1 MWMVFGILAV
11 IFAILNLVFSFKG
24 KDARYFRFI
33 SMALTIITV
42 WKVHDDEIARY
53 FMRDFAY
60 LEDVSGTMTKALF
73 ACSAGSIAINSISL
87 FREKKSL

>member
-42 WKVHDDEIARY
+42 WKVHDDDITRF
-53 FMRDFAY
+53 FMKDFAA
-60 LEDVSGTMTKALF
+60 LEDVAGTMTKALF
-73 ACSAGSIAINSISL
+73 VCSVGSIVINSISL
-87 FREKKSL
+87 FREKR

>member
-33 SMALTIITV
+33 SMALTILTLWIAFN
-42 WKVHDDEIARY
+42 DELNLFFIK
-53 FMRDFAY
+53 DFAA
-60 LEDVSGTMTKALF
+60 LEDTAPTLTKGLF
-73 ACSAGSIAINSISL
+73 VCSVGSIVINSISL
-87 FREKKSL
+87 FREKR

>member
-42 WKVHDDEIARY
+42 WKVHDDDITRF
-53 FMRDFAY
+53 FMKDFAT
-60 LEDVSGTMTKALF
+60 LEDVAGTMTKALF
-73 ACSAGSIAINSISL
+73 ACSVGSIVINSISL
-87 FREKKSL
+87 FREKR